1 MSQATV
7 TTPISVPDSMNALV
21 FEGGC
26 LAVKAVP
33 MPEPLPDEALIRV
46 LVAGICA
53 TDLEI
58 TRGYKGHTGV
68 LGHEFVGDVIQCRD
82 QSWEGRRVCGEI
94 NIGCGSCVRCLTS
107 LPGHCVD
114 RAVVGILNR
123 PGVFAEYV
131 TLPLKNL
138 HLVPDTV
145 SDEEAVF
152 CEPLAAAFEI
162 LDQVPMGRANRV
174 VVLGDGRLGN
184 LCSQVLQGTG
194 SRVITVGRHASK
206 LRLLEARGM
215 ETRQPGQSLPYE
227 PDIVVEAT
235 GSSTG
240 LQAALD
246 MIQPR
251 GTLVLK
257 STFAGP
263 SSVDLSPIVVKELTV
278 VGSRCGPFQ
287 RALAALLEREVEVRP
302 LISERYS
309 LREGLL
315 AMRRAGSTGIL
326 KVLLD
331 VADR

>member
-1 MSQATV
+1 MFA
-7 TTPISVPDSMNALV
+7 
-21 FEGGC
+21 GGG

-33 MPEPLPDEALIRV
+33 IPDPLPDEALIRV
-46 LVAGICA
+46 LIAGICA

-58 TRGYKGHTGV
+58 TRGYKGYTGV
-68 LGHEFVGDVIQCRD
+68 LGHEFVGEVVRCRD

-94 NIGCGSCVRCLTS
+94 NIGCGSCLRCLTS
-107 LPGHCVD
+107 LPGHCAD
-114 RAVVGILNR
+114 RTVVGILNR
-123 PGVFAEYV
+123 AGVFAEYV
-131 TLPLKNL
+131 TLPIKNL
-138 HLVPDTV
+138 HLVPDAVTN
-145 SDEEAVF
+145 EEAVF

-162 LDQVPMGRANRV
+162 LEQVPVGPGNRV

-184 LCSQVLQGTG
+184 LCSQVLQRTG
-194 SRVITVGRHASK
+194 GRVITVGRHATK
-206 LRLLEARGM
+206 LRLLHGRGI
-215 ETRQPGQSLPYE
+215 ETRRLGQELPYE

-235 GSSTG
+235 GSPTG
-240 LQAALD
+240 LQAALG

-263 SSVDLSPIVVKELTV
+263 SSVGLSPIVVKELTV

-287 RALAALLEREVEVRP
+287 RALAALAERQVEVHP
-302 LISERYS
+302 LISERYP
-309 LREGLL
+309 LREGAL

>member
-1 MSQATV
+1 MK
-7 TTPISVPDSMNALV
+7 ALV
-21 FEGGC
+21 FQGGY
-26 LAVKAVP
+26 LALKSVP
-33 MPEPLPDEALIRV
+33 TLEPLANEALIRV
-46 LVAGICA
+46 LIAGICA

-68 LGHEFVGDVIQCRD
+68 LGHEFVGEVMQCRD
-82 QSWEGRRVCGEI
+82 ESWVGRRICGEI
-94 NIGCGSCVRCLTS
+94 NVGCGSCVRCLTS
-107 LPGHCVD
+107 LSGHCAD
-114 RAVVGILNR
+114 RTVVGILNR

-131 TLPLKNL
+131 TLPIQNL
-138 HLVPDTV
+138 HLVPDAVT
-145 SDEEAVF
+145 DEEAVF

-162 LDQVPMGRANRV
+162 LEQAPVGPGNRA

-184 LCSQVLQGTG
+184 LCSQVLHGTG
-194 SRVITVGRHASK
+194 GRVLTVGRHASK
-206 LRLLEARGM
+206 LRLLQERGI
-215 ETRQPGQSLPYE
+215 ETRQPGQALPYD

-235 GSSTG
+235 GSPTG

-263 SSVDLSPIVVKELTV
+263 SDVDLSPIVVKELTV

-287 RALAALLEREVEVRP
+287 RALEALANRQVEVRP
-302 LISERYS
+302 LISERYP
-309 LREGLL
+309 LREGVL

-331 VADR
+331 VVDS